1 MCTFYISKTEKFA
14 IYGKKNSWKSK
25 FCKNWPTLLRK
36 KTGEFEVEK
45 TWFLNSPS
53 KKCIKV
59 TGVMPKSMLPCIL
72 KWEFRNPATTKM
84 GLIQTKV
91 YN

>member
-1 MCTFYISKTEKFA
+1 MCTFYISKTKKFA

-59 TGVMPKSMLPCIL
+59 TGVMPKSMLPWNDVAL
-72 KWEFRNPATTKM
+72 HFKM
-84 GLIQTKV
+84 GIQEPCH
-91 YN
+91 N

>member
-59 TGVMPKSMLPCIL
+59 TGNDVALH
-72 KWEFRNPATTKM
+72 FKM
-84 GLIQTKV
+84 GIQEPCH
-91 YN
+91 N